1 MDPGDVSWTD
11 KYQREESPRLKTVD
25 SRKQFR
31 SCLQDS
37 DLSEIDG
44 TLVCPEVYQWS
55 SKLNL
60 DFRAPLS
67 ANQESK

>member
-1 MDPGDVSWTD
+1 MDPEDVSWTD

-25 SRKQFR
+25 SRKQLR
-31 SCLQDS
+31 SRMQDP

-60 DFRAPLS
+60 DF
-67 ANQESK
+67 